1 METAV
6 KLQTMAS
13 AKTQI
18 TGRQVSQKASVEN
31 GDFTKLLQAKR
42 DLADSAEQAGQ
53 TQAKKPDKNDK
64 DTVKEPSKE
73 NPEDSKA
80 PVKEEENL
88 GQQEALQ
95 QAVLQQAVLQQAAAQ
110 VIEISGE
117 EPEAVAE
124 SEAFVETV
132 DGSMEAGENMPVLQ
146 EEVRGEPVVREMT
159 PAAETQP
166 KESHPESAAN
176 EAREPVAVEGE
187 SRIQEKTDARGQE
200 KERDLTGSKEGQTR
214 KEPEVSNNQELYSA
228 ASFRASQTEHTFR
241 DLGRAGEIPLKTTPQ
256 TLPEDLGKTLA
267 ARLPDTGK
275 TLTVE
280 LEPASLGKLTIHLT
294 YEAGKAAV
302 SIMATNP
309 RTLELLSEK
318 ASEIAAILEEK
329 TGQNTV
335 VLTQQPQEQEQYQEN
350 KDGTA
355 NQGERREEARHQK
368 EEKGQHSDSFAQQL
382 RLGLV

>member
-31 GDFTKLLQAKR
+31 GDFTKLLQAKK

-166 KESHPESAAN
+166 KESQPESAAN

>member
-31 GDFTKLLQAKR
+31 GDFTKLLQAKK

-88 GQQEALQ
+88 GQ

-166 KESHPESAAN
+166 KESQPESAAN

>member
-31 GDFTKLLQAKR
+31 GDFTKLLQAKK

-88 GQQEALQ
+88 GQQEA
-95 QAVLQQAVLQQAAAQ
+95 LQQAVLQQAAAQ

>member
-31 GDFTKLLQAKR
+31 GDFTKLLQAKK

-95 QAVLQQAVLQQAAAQ
+95 QAVLMQAAVQ
-110 VIEISGE
+110 VVEISGE

>member
-31 GDFTKLLQAKR
+31 GDFTKLLQAKK

-88 GQQEALQ
+88 GQQEA
-95 QAVLQQAVLQQAAAQ
+95 LQQAVLQQAAAQ

-166 KESHPESAAN
+166 KESQPESAAN

>member
-31 GDFTKLLQAKR
+31 GDFTKLLQAKK

-95 QAVLQQAVLQQAAAQ
+95 QAVLMQAAVQ
-110 VIEISGE
+110 VVEVLKE
-117 EPEAVAE
+117 EPETVE
-124 SEAFVETV
+124 GTMTETV
-132 DGSMEAGENMPVLQ
+132 DFAKPVDGLAEAGENMPVPQDEVKGESVLQ
-146 EEVRGEPVVREMT
+146 EMT
-159 PAAETQP
+159 
-166 KESHPESAAN
+166 
-176 EAREPVAVEGE
+176 PVAVEKPPEESQPKPVANQPQESVAGE
-187 SRIQEKTDARGQE
+187 MRISDRTDAKGQE
-200 KERDLTGSKEGQTR
+200 REKDLTGSKEGQTR
-214 KEPEVSNNQELYSA
+214 EEPKVQNSQELYSG
-228 ASFRASQTEHTFR
+228 ASFRASQTEHIFR
-241 DLGRAGEIPLKTTPQ
+241 DSGRAGEIPLRTTPQ

-267 ARLPDTGK
+267 ARFPDTGK

-280 LEPASLGKLTIHLT
+280 LEPASLGKLTIHMT
-294 YEAGKAAV
+294 YEAGRAAV

-309 RTLELLSEK
+309 KTLELLSEK
-318 ASEIAAILEEK
+318 VSEIAAILEEK

-355 NQGERREEARHQK
+355 NQGESRQQEQHQK

>member
-31 GDFTKLLQAKR
+31 GDFTKLLQAKK